1 MSSAVILVGGLGALA
16 LAIALLGIAVM
27 PARAGQPG
35 VAQGLA
41 AIEQRYTHRP
51 RETGRDSDPFAAL
64 PGWMRGLA
72 VRLSPSGIGSSLQ
85 RRLDLAGNPGRWTPD
100 RVLAVKGLGLL
111 ALAMLGALYGLHDPG
126 LLILCA
132 ILGGAIGFF
141 LPDVLLYNSGQKRQ
155 SKLQIQLPDGIDMLT
170 ICVEAGMG
178 FDAAM
183 AQVARNSDG
192 PLAAEFARS
201 LQEMQIG
208 KSRSQALRAMVDRT
222 SVPEL
227 RAFVSAVVQGSELGI
242 PVAQVL
248 REQAKEMRVRRRQRA
263 EGRAQQVPVKITFPL
278 ILCLF
283 PALLIIVVGPGV
295 IEIAHNVLHSF

>member
-1 MSSAVILVGGLGALA
+1 MSSAVLLAGGLGALA
-16 LAIALLGIAVM
+16 LAIALLGMAAL
-27 PARAGQPG
+27 PARAGQGG
-35 VAQGLA
+35 VAQSLA
-41 AIEQRYTHRP
+41 AIEQRYAYQS
-51 RETGRDSDPFAAL
+51 REAGGDGDLFAAL
-64 PGWMRGLA
+64 PGWMRNLA
-72 VRLSPSGIGSSLQ
+72 LRLSPSGIGGSLQ
-85 RRLDLAGNPGRWTPD
+85 RRLNLAGNPGRWTPD
-100 RVLAVKGLGLL
+100 RILAVKGLGLL
-111 ALAMLGALYGLHDPG
+111 GFAVIGALYGLHSPG
-126 LLILCA
+126 LLILCV
-132 ILGGAIGFF
+132 IVGGVAGFF
-141 LPDVLLYNSGQKRQ
+141 LPDLLLYNSGQKRQ
-155 SKLQIQLPDGIDMLT
+155 AKLQNLLPDAIDMLT

-183 AQVARNSDG
+183 TQVARNTTG

-227 RAFVSAVVQGSELGI
+227 RTFVSAVVQGSELGI

-248 REQAKEMRVRRRQRA
+248 REQAKDMRVRRRQRA

-295 IEIAHNVLHSF
+295 IEIGHNLFHNL

>member
-1 MSSAVILVGGLGALA
+1 
-16 LAIALLGIAVM
+16 M
-27 PARAGQPG
+27 PTSRGNPAGDG
-35 VAQGLA
+35 
-41 AIEQRYTHRP
+41 
-51 RETGRDSDPFAAL
+51 DPFAAL
-64 PGWMRGLA
+64 PGWMRGW
-72 VRLSPSGIGSSLQ
+72 RSGSPPPASAGSLQ

-111 ALAMLGALYGLHDPG
+111 VLAVLGALYGLHSPG

-132 ILGGAIGFF
+132 ILGGAAGFF

-155 SKLQIQLPDGIDMLT
+155 AKIQMLLPDAIDMLT

-183 AQVARNSDG
+183 AQVARNTDG

-227 RAFVSAVVQGSELGI
+227 RTFVSAVVQGSELGI

-295 IEIAHNVLHSF
+295 IEIAHNLLHRL

>member
-1 MSSAVILVGGLGALA
+1 
-16 LAIALLGIAVM
+16 
-27 PARAGQPG
+27 
-35 VAQGLA
+35 
-41 AIEQRYTHRP
+41 
-51 RETGRDSDPFAAL
+51 
-64 PGWMRGLA
+64 MRGLA
-72 VRLSPSGIGSSLQ
+72 VRLSPSGIGTSLQ

-111 ALAMLGALYGLHDPG
+111 ALAMLGALYGLHNPG

-132 ILGGAIGFF
+132 ILGGAVGFF

-155 SKLQIQLPDGIDMLT
+155 ARLQTQLPDGIDMLT

-183 AQVARNSDG
+183 AQVARNTDG

-227 RAFVSAVVQGSELGI
+227 RAFVSAIVQGSELGI

-248 REQAKEMRVRRRQRA
+248 REQAKEMRIRRRQRA
-263 EGRAQQVPVKITFPL
+263 EGKAQQVPVKITFPL

-283 PALLIIVVGPGV
+283 PALLIIVVGPGI
-295 IEIAHNVLHSF
+295 IEVWQNVFHHL